1 MAHQHVTSSYMEH
14 GLCLNWEPPLVF
26 LHVGSDIVTAISYY
40 SIPIAMFY
48 FAYRR
53 RDLPF
58 FKIFIM
64 FAVFILSCGTTHLF
78 AAYTIYRPEYWIE
91 GYVKAFT
98 AIVSTITAVIFI
110 PRLPE
115 ALAYPSINNSLTEI
129 KRLNTELLEKNVEL
143 QMANHSIEKLLD
155 PVYWIS
161 IEGKILRVNEAACA
175 TLGYSREELQGM
187 SVPDFDP
194 HFAVDRWPEHWE
206 NLKAIGSMRY
216 ETQHKS
222 KDGTL
227 QDVEVVA
234 SYINYEGREFNC
246 ATVRNVSERKQLER
260 IKEHRLASLTSPL
273 EDIGDVQFT
282 DLFDMEDI
290 QLIQDAFA
298 RATGVASIITDTEGR
313 PITKPSN
320 FCDLCMN
327 IIRKTEKGFENC
339 CRSDAILGKLNPDGP
354 RMQPCMSGGLWDGG
368 TGINVGNRHIA
379 NWLIGQVLDE
389 SSDMESMK
397 AYAREIGADEEA
409 YHQALQKVK
418 RMSVEHFKDVCDAL
432 FLIAGQ
438 LSHMALQNIQQ
449 ARHISERQKASQERE
464 QLINQL
470 QDKTSEL
477 ERFIYTVSHDL
488 KSPLITISGFL
499 GFLKEDFKNH
509 DEAEFNSTVSRISLA
524 SERMKQLLDELLE
537 LSRIGRKMNPA
548 EKVNL
553 NELVHEAIEVI
564 SGRIQEFGAVVEVHP
579 DLPELMVDRHRILQ
593 VYENLIDNAVKFAS
607 GQEVPPHIMVGV
619 RRNEEGEQVLFVT
632 DNGIGIEPHY
642 TGKVFELFEKLDP
655 RSSGTGVG
663 LAIVKRVIEVHG
675 GKIWAESDGVG
686 HGTTINF
693 TLPLV
698 NS

>member
-1 MAHQHVTSSYMEH
+1 MAHQHMTSSYMEH
-14 GLCLNWEPPLVF
+14 GLCLNWEKPLVF
-26 LHVGSDIVTAISYY
+26 LHVGSDILTAISYY

-91 GYVKAFT
+91 GYLKAFT
-98 AIVSTITAVIFI
+98 AIVSVVTAVIFI

-115 ALAYPSINNSLTEI
+115 ALAFPSLANSMNEI
-129 KRLNTELLEKNVEL
+129 MRLNTELKQKNVEL

-161 IEGKILRVNEAACA
+161 KGGKILRVNEAAC
-175 TLGYSREELQGM
+175 TSLGYNREEMLGL
-187 SVPDFDP
+187 SLPDLDP
-194 HFAVDRWPEHWE
+194 HFPADRWLEHWE
-206 NLKAIGSMRY
+206 NLKTSGSIRF
-216 ETQHKS
+216 ETEHKC
-222 KDGTL
+222 KDGSL

-234 SYINYEGREFNC
+234 NYICYEGEEFNC
-246 ATVRNVSERKQLER
+246 ATVRNISERKQLEL
-260 IKEHRLASLTSPL
+260 IKERRLLSLTSPL
-273 EDIGDVQFT
+273 KGIGDVQFT
-282 DLFDMEDI
+282 DLFDLEEI

-298 RATGVASIITDTEGR
+298 SATGVASIITDTEGR

-339 CRSDAILGKLNPDGP
+339 CRSDAMLGKLNPDGP
-354 RMQPCMSGGLWDGG
+354 IMQPCMSGGLWDGG
-368 TGINVGNRHIA
+368 TSIKVGNRHVA

-389 SSDMESMK
+389 SCDMESMK
-397 AYAREIGADEEA
+397 IYAREIGADEEA
-409 YHQALQKVK
+409 YNQALQKVK
-418 RMSVEHFKDVCDAL
+418 RMSVEQFREVCNAL
-432 FLIAGQ
+432 FLIADQ
-438 LSHMALQNIQQ
+438 LSIMALQNIQQ
-449 ARHISERQKASQERE
+449 ARHITEKEKSSQERE
-464 QLINQL
+464 LLINQL
-470 QDKTSEL
+470 QEKTSEL

-499 GFLKEDFKNH
+499 GFLKEDFKNR
-509 DEAEFNSTVSRISLA
+509 DEAEFNSTISRISLA

-537 LSRIGRKMNPA
+537 LSRIGRKTNPP

-553 NELVHEAIEVI
+553 NALVHEVIDVI
-564 SGRIQEFGAVVEVHP
+564 SGRIQEFGAVVEIEP
-579 DLPELMVDRHRILQ
+579 DLPAVIADRCRILQ
-593 VYENLIDNAVKFAS
+593 VYENLIDNAVKFSS
-607 GQEVPPHIMVGV
+607 GQKFPPHIMIGV
-619 RRNEEGEQVLFVT
+619 RKSKEGELQFFVA
-632 DNGIGIEPHY
+632 DNGIGIESHY
-642 TGKVFELFEKLDP
+642 AAKIFELFEKLDP

-675 GKIWAESDGVG
+675 GRIWAESEGIG
-686 HGTTINF
+686 HGTTFYF

-698 NS
+698 NV

>member
-26 LHVGSDIVTAISYY
+26 LHVGSDILTAVSYY

-48 FAYRR
+48 FASRR

-78 AAYTIYRPEYWIE
+78 AAYTIYSPAYWIE

-98 AIVSTITAVIFI
+98 AIVSAITAVIFI

-115 ALAYPSINNSLTEI
+115 ALAFPSINNSLNEI
-129 KRLNTELLEKNVEL
+129 KRLNTELQEKNVEL

-161 IEGKILRVNEAACA
+161 TEGKILRVNEAACA
-175 TLGYSREELQGM
+175 ALGYSREELQEL
-187 SVPDFDP
+187 SVKNLDP
-194 HFAVDRWPEHWE
+194 NFPSDSWPEHWD
-206 NLKAIGSMRY
+206 NLKSSGSMRF

-222 KDGTL
+222 KDGIL

-234 SYINYEGREFNC
+234 NYINYEGREFNC
-246 ATVRNVSERKQLER
+246 STVRNISERKQLER

-273 EDIGDVQFT
+273 EEIGDLQFT
-282 DLFDMEDI
+282 DLFDLEEI

-298 RATGVASIITDTEGR
+298 NATGVASIITDTEGR
-313 PITKPSN
+313 PLTKPSN
-320 FCDLCMN
+320 FCDLCIN
-327 IIRKTEKGFENC
+327 IIRKTEKGLENC

-354 RMQPCMSGGLWDGG
+354 TMQPCMSGGLWDGG
-368 TGINVGNRHIA
+368 TGIKVGNRHIA

-389 SSDMESMK
+389 SSDLESMK

-409 YHQALQKVK
+409 YDLALQKVK
-418 RMSVEHFKDVCDAL
+418 RMPVEQFREVCDAL

-438 LSHMALQNIQQ
+438 LSNMALQNVQQ
-449 ARHISERQKASQERE
+449 ARHISEKQKASQELE
-464 QLINQL
+464 LLIKQL
-470 QDKTSEL
+470 QDKTAEL

-499 GFLKEDFKNH
+499 GFLREDFKNH

-524 SERMKQLLDELLE
+524 AERMKQLLDELLE
-537 LSRIGRKMNPA
+537 LSRIGRKMNPP

-553 NELVHEAIEVI
+553 NVLVHEAIEVI
-564 SGRIQEFGAVVEVHP
+564 SGRIEEYGAVVEVDP
-579 DLPELMVDRHRILQ
+579 DLPEVMVERRRILQ
-593 VYENLIDNAVKFAS
+593 VYENLIDNAVKFSS
-607 GQEVPPHIMVGV
+607 GQEVPPHITVGV
-619 RRNEEGEQVLFVT
+619 RRNEEGEQLLFVK
-632 DNGIGIEPHY
+632 DNGIGIDPNY
-642 TGKVFELFEKLDP
+642 AGKVFELFEKLDP

-675 GKIWAESDGVG
+675 CKIWAESEGIG
-686 HGTTINF
+686 HGTTF
-693 TLPLV
+693 FFKLPLI

>member
-1 MAHQHVTSSYMEH
+1 MAHQHITSSYMEH
-14 GLCLNWEPPLVF
+14 GLCLNWEKPLVF
-26 LHVGSDIVTAISYY
+26 LHVGSDILTAISYY

-91 GYVKAFT
+91 GYIKAFT
-98 AIVSTITAVIFI
+98 ALVSVVTAVIFI

-115 ALAYPSINNSLTEI
+115 ALAFPSLANSMNEI
-129 KRLNTELLEKNVEL
+129 TRLNTELKQKNIEL
-143 QMANHSIEKLLD
+143 QMANHSIEKLFD

-161 IEGKILRVNEAACA
+161 TGGKILRVNEAVC
-175 TLGYSREELQGM
+175 TSLGYSREEMQKM

-194 HFAVDRWPEHWE
+194 HFPADNWPEHWE
-206 NLKAIGSMRY
+206 ELKKVGSMRF
-216 ETQHKS
+216 ETQHRC
-222 KDGTL
+222 KDGSL

-234 SYINYEGREFNC
+234 NYMSYEGEEFIC
-246 ATVRNVSERKQLER
+246 SIIRNISERKQLELV
-260 IKEHRLASLTSPL
+260 KERRMLSLTSPL
-273 EDIGDVQFT
+273 EEIGDVQFT
-282 DLFDMEDI
+282 DLFDLEEI

-298 RATGVASIITDTEGR
+298 SATGVASIITNTEGM

-339 CRSDAILGKLNPDGP
+339 CRSDAMLGKLNPVGP
-354 RMQPCMSGGLWDGG
+354 IMQPCMSGGLWDGG
-368 TGINVGNRHIA
+368 TSIKVGNRHIA

-389 SSDMESMK
+389 SCDMESMK

-409 YHQALQKVK
+409 YNDALQKVK
-418 RMSVEHFKDVCDAL
+418 RMSVEQFKEVCNAL

-438 LSHMALQNIQQ
+438 LSNMALQNIQQ
-449 ARHISERQKASQERE
+449 ARHITEKQKASQERE
-464 QLINQL
+464 LLINQL
-470 QDKTSEL
+470 QEKTSEL

-499 GFLKEDFKNH
+499 GFLKEDFKNR
-509 DEAEFNSTVSRISLA
+509 DEAEFTSTISRISLA

-537 LSRIGRKMNPA
+537 LSRIGRKTNPP

-553 NELVHEAIEVI
+553 NALVHEVIDVI
-564 SGRIQEFGAVVEVHP
+564 SGRIQEFAAVVEVDP
-579 DLPELMVDRHRILQ
+579 DLPEVMVDRRRILQ
-593 VYENLIDNAVKFAS
+593 VYENLIDNAVKFSS
-607 GQEVPPHIMVGV
+607 GQATPPHIIVGV
-619 RRNEEGEQVLFVT
+619 RRNEKELLLFVA
-632 DNGIGIEPHY
+632 DNGIGIETHY
-642 TGKVFELFEKLDP
+642 SGKIFELFEKLDP

-675 GKIWAESDGVG
+675 GRIWAESEGIG
-686 HGTTINF
+686 RGTTFCF

-698 NS
+698 NI

>member
-1 MAHQHVTSSYMEH
+1 MAHQHTTSSYMEH
-14 GLCLNWEPPLVF
+14 GLCLNWEKPLVF
-26 LHVGSDIVTAISYY
+26 LHVGSDILTAISYY

-53 RDLPF
+53 QDLPF

-91 GYVKAFT
+91 GYIKAFT
-98 AIVSTITAVIFI
+98 ALVSVATAVIFI

-115 ALAYPSINNSLTEI
+115 ALAFPSLANSMKEI
-129 KRLNTELLEKNVEL
+129 TRLNTELKQKNIEL
-143 QMANHSIEKLLD
+143 QMANHSIEKLFD

-161 IEGKILRVNEAACA
+161 TDGKILRVNEAVC
-175 TLGYSREELQGM
+175 TSLGYSREEMQKM

-194 HFAVDRWPEHWE
+194 HFPADNWPNHWE
-206 NLKAIGSMRY
+206 VLKKAGSMRF
-216 ETQHKS
+216 ETQHRC
-222 KDGTL
+222 KDGSL

-234 SYINYEGREFNC
+234 NYISYEGEEFIC
-246 ATVRNVSERKQLER
+246 SIIRNISERKQLELV
-260 IKEHRLASLTSPL
+260 KERRMLSLTSPL
-273 EDIGDVQFT
+273 EEIGDVQFT
-282 DLFDMEDI
+282 DLFDLEEI

-298 RATGVASIITDTEGR
+298 SATGVASIITNTEGM

-339 CRSDAILGKLNPDGP
+339 CRSDAMLGKLNPVGP
-354 RMQPCMSGGLWDGG
+354 IMQPCMSGGLWDGG
-368 TGINVGNRHIA
+368 TSIKVGNRHIA

-389 SSDMESMK
+389 SCDMESMK

-409 YHQALQKVK
+409 YNDALQKVK
-418 RMSVEHFKDVCDAL
+418 RMSVEQFKEVCNAL

-438 LSHMALQNIQQ
+438 LSNMALQNIQQ
-449 ARHISERQKASQERE
+449 ARHITEKQKASQERE
-464 QLINQL
+464 LLINQL
-470 QDKTSEL
+470 QEKTSEL

-499 GFLKEDFKNH
+499 GFLKEDFRNN
-509 DEAEFNSTVSRISLA
+509 DEAEFNSTISRISLA

-537 LSRIGRKMNPA
+537 LSRIGRKTNPS

-553 NELVHEAIEVI
+553 NALVHEVIDVI
-564 SGRIQEFGAVVEVHP
+564 SGRIQEFAAVVEVDP
-579 DLPELMVDRHRILQ
+579 DLPEVMVDRRRILQ
-593 VYENLIDNAVKFAS
+593 VYENLIDNAVKFSS
-607 GQEVPPHIMVGV
+607 GQATPPHIIVGV
-619 RRNEEGEQVLFVT
+619 RRNEKELLLFVA
-632 DNGIGIEPHY
+632 DNGIGIETHY
-642 TGKVFELFEKLDP
+642 SGKIFELFEKLDP

-675 GKIWAESDGVG
+675 GRIWVESAGIG
-686 HGTTINF
+686 CGTTFCF

-698 NS
+698 DI